1 MTELKKTARPA
12 GYLAKNR
19 HLNLVTGGVGLGWA
33 ALEYV
38 SGSIFWAVCA
48 LVLVLFSVINL
59 VLGKAEPPEK

>member
-1 MTELKKTARPA
+1 MTESKNKARPA

-19 HLNLVTGGVGLGWA
+19 HLNFVTAGVGLGWA

-48 LVLVLFSVINL
+48 LVLVAFSVINL
-59 VLGKAEPPEK
+59 FATKSEQTD